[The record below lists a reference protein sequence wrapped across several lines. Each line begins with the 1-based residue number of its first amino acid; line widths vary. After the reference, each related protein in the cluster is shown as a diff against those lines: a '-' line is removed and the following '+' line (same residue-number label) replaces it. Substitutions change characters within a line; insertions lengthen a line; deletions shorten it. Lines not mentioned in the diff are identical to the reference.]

1 MTETNSNQKFT
12 NARLMAVQACYAKEM
27 TEERWEKITSKFLLG
42 EIGGQVI
49 EDGVAGREKYVDL
62 QPADAGLF
70 TSLIKEYQEKEDM
83 INDII
88 RTNLGEKLD
97 YERMEVLLKCVLRM
111 GITEFYANPSLA
123 TAIIVNEYVDMTRAF
138 FSGTE
143 AKIVNALLDKFA
155 KVIRD

>member
-83 INDII
+83 VNDII

>member
-1 MTETNSNQKFT
+1 MTNINPNQKFT

-27 TEERWEKITSKFLLG
+27 NDERWEKITSKFLLG

-49 EDGVAGREKYVDL
+49 EDGVAGREKYIDL
-62 QPADAGLF
+62 QPADAALF
-70 TSLIKEYQEKEDM
+70 TKLVKEYQEKEDV

-111 GITEFYANPSLA
+111 GIAEFYANPDLA
-123 TAIIVNEYVDMTRAF
+123 SAIIVNEYVDMTRAF
-138 FSGTE
+138 FSGVE
-143 AKIVNALLDKFA
+143 AKIVNALLDRFA

>member
-27 TEERWEKITSKFLLG
+27 TEERWEIITSKFLIG